1 MNYSPETNVLVYNEM
16 HFISVAAP
24 KGQSRVYVDLDRLYD
39 EVSAE
44 ISTLYFG
51 ETTPVEATWNFV
63 PGASF
68 IGVEIGH

>member
-1 MNYSPETNVLVYNEM
+1 MNYLPEAKALVYNEM
-16 HFISVAAP
+16 HFVSVAVP
-24 KGQSRVYVDLDRLYD
+24 KGQDRVYVDLDRLYD

-51 ETTPVEATWNFV
+51 EANPVEATWSFV

-68 IGVEIGH
+68 TGVEIGH